1 MDIVISKENQL
12 QFINKI
18 RINPH
23 GYVHTRVYKR
33 FGEVAVSNVSK
44 VESPTPELKSDP
56 RLKSKRFRQVVRR
69 VFEYL
74 GIENTHGNF
83 REWNKLLDWHAIA
96 RSIDHPTRFVIY
108 HTRDRSGEIIE
119 VMGRPVS
126 NCQEIVACSESEAS
140 EILAR
145 ESKVFVRWSKW

>member
-1 MDIVISKENQL
+1 MDILNPKQNQK
-12 QFINKI
+12 QYNVY
-18 RINPH
+18 N
-23 GYVHTRVYKR
+23 YVCRLAHVNTYNNNNR
-33 FGEVAVSNVSK
+33 EVSMYSVSK

-83 REWNKLLDWHAIA
+83 RKWNKLLDWHAIA

-108 HTRDRSGEIIE
+108 HTRGRSGEIIE

-126 NCQEIVACSESEAS
+126 NYQEIVACSESEAS